1 MLGSFQ
7 ESCQLLG
14 KLMLLKLA
22 ALNAKD
28 WEGYEFWRRQESQL
42 RGWLARQS

>member
-7 ESCQLLG
+7 EACQLLG

-22 ALNAKD
+22 ALKAKD
-28 WEGYEFWRRQESQL
+28 WEGYDFYRRAERDL
-42 RGWLARQS
+42 RTWLARWS